1 MPQKPQPEKSGSA
14 EEGQKHNKT
23 ASAFRVLTEKLL
35 TVSPEE
41 LKEKEREWR
50 EARDKEH

>member
-23 ASAFRVLTEKLL
+23 ASAFRVLERFPNKLSRSGFPKRL
-35 TVSPEE
+35 
-41 LKEKEREWR
+41 
-50 EARDKEH
+50 